1 MIDTNK
7 IMTWSDIT
15 VGQYQELIS
24 IQTESEI
31 AAFIQMVSIALDCDQ
46 DDIRN
51 LTLKDWQTIKT
62 NFQFLTSDPQ
72 NDFSTFIDFHGVELG
87 IEPDINFISTG
98 VFIDA
103 EQFRQDPIENLH
115 RTLALIYR
123 PVIEK
128 ESETEYKIQNHTG
141 EGFEKR
147 AEFFRKEV
155 SIEKVFGA
163 TLFFFIL
170 SGQLS
175 IDMTDYLKEV
185 MMQELTTAG
194 IV

>member
-15 VGQYQELIS
+15 VGQYQELIQ
-24 IQTESEI
+24 IQTDSELGR
-31 AAFIQMVSIALDCDQ
+31 FIQMISIALDCDQ

-51 LTLKDWQTIKT
+51 LSLKEWQTLKT
-62 NFQFLTSDPQ
+62 NFQFLTDDPQ
-72 NDFSTFIDFHGVELG
+72 NDFCTFIDYDGVELG
-87 IEPDINFISTG
+87 IEPDINLISTG

-128 ESETEYKIQNHTG
+128 ISETEYKIENHKSS
-141 EGFEKR
+141 GFEKR
-147 AEFFRKEV
+147 AEFFRKKV

-163 TLFFFIL
+163 TIFFFIL

-185 MMQELTTAG
+185 MMRELTTAG

>member
-7 IMTWSDIT
+7 IMTWADIT
-15 VGQYQELIS
+15 VGQYQELIQ
-24 IQTESEI
+24 IQTDSELGR
-31 AAFIQMVSIALDCDQ
+31 FIQMISIALDCDQ

-51 LTLKDWQTIKT
+51 LSLKDWQTLKT
-62 NFQFLTSDPQ
+62 NFQFLTDDPQ
-72 NDFSTFIDFHGVELG
+72 NDFSTFIDYDGVELG
-87 IEPDINFISTG
+87 IEPDINLISTG

-128 ESETEYKIQNHTG
+128 ISETEYKIENHKSS
-141 EGFEKR
+141 GFEKR
-147 AEFFRKEV
+147 AEFFRKNV

-163 TLFFFIL
+163 TIFFFIL

-175 IDMTDYLKEV
+175 IDMTDYLKKV

>member
-15 VGQYQELIS
+15 VGQYQELIQ
-24 IQTESEI
+24 IQTDSELGR
-31 AAFIQMVSIALDCDQ
+31 FIQMISIALDCDQ

-51 LTLKDWQTIKT
+51 LSLKEWQTLKT
-62 NFQFLTSDPQ
+62 NFQFLTDDPQ
-72 NDFSTFIDFHGVELG
+72 NDFSTFIDYDGVELG
-87 IEPDINFISTG
+87 IEPDINLISTG

-123 PVIEK
+123 PVTEK
-128 ESETEYKIQNHTG
+128 ISETEYKIENHKSS
-141 EGFEKR
+141 GFEKR
-147 AEFFRKEV
+147 AEFFRKKV

-163 TLFFFIL
+163 TIFFFIL

-185 MMQELTTAG
+185 MMRELKG